1 VKAAPGSSVDNSGID
16 EATRLELE
24 RALVAEVRGEV
35 SFDSGARAAY
45 ATDSSNYR
53 QVPLG
58 VVLPMDHDDVVKALE
73 ICRRFNAPI
82 VGRGAGTSLAG
93 QACNVAVVLDMSR
106 HMDKILE
113 IDVSSRSARVQPGV
127 VLDDLRAALAPHGLT
142 FGPDPATHA
151 WCTLGGMVGNNSCG
165 THALYAGKTADNVQH
180 MRVVTYDGTVLDVG
194 PTSDDEFDE
203 FAKDM
208 GRSGEIYRAL
218 RAMATDLAPLIGG
231 GYPSLDRRVS
241 GYNLDQLLPEH
252 GFHLARALVGS
263 ESTCART
270 GVSWCSASQT
280 SSSRRITSPSSWS
293 NR

>member
-106 HMDKILE
+106 HGC
-113 IDVSSRSARVQPGV
+113 SPASCST
-127 VLDDLRAALAPHGLT
+127 T
-142 FGPDPATHA
+142 FERPWRH
-151 WCTLGGMVGNNSCG
+151 
-165 THALYAGKTADNVQH
+165 
-180 MRVVTYDGTVLDVG
+180 TV
-194 PTSDDEFDE
+194 
-203 FAKDM
+203 
-208 GRSGEIYRAL
+208 
-218 RAMATDLAPLIGG
+218 
-231 GYPSLDRRVS
+231 
-241 GYNLDQLLPEH
+241 
-252 GFHLARALVGS
+252 
-263 ESTCART
+263 
-270 GVSWCSASQT
+270 
-280 SSSRRITSPSSWS
+280 
-293 NR
+293 